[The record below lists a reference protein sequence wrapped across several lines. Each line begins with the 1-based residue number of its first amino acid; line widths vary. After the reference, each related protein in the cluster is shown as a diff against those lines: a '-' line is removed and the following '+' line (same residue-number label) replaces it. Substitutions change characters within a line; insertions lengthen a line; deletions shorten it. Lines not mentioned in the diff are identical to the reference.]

1 MATHGSFTFEPDKK
15 AERQLENILNGLSE
29 VDKNAVVQS
38 ALKTG
43 MQSIINQGK
52 INLSLRNKKK
62 TGNLSRSFS
71 IRVYKKKQYTL
82 GGFRRSAPK
91 KGIKGANHSY
101 LVDLGTKERSYINKN
116 GKLHK
121 TGAIS
126 RIMPNLGSFFWTD
139 AVASEGPRAQAG
151 LMDSV
156 NKAITDIIDKNT

>member
-1 MATHGSFTFEPDKK
+1 MATHGSFTFVPDKK
-15 AERQLENILNGLSE
+15 SERKLENILNGLSE
-29 VDKNAVVQS
+29 VDKSAVVQS

-82 GGFRRSAPK
+82 GGFKRSAPR
-91 KGIKGANHSY
+91 KGIKGGNHSY
-101 LVDLGTKERSYINKN
+101 LVDRGTGLRWTN
-116 GKLHK
+116 GN
-121 TGAIS
+121 AF
-126 RIMPNLGSFFWTD
+126 RGSAWGSMFWTD
-139 AVASEGPRAQAG
+139 AVNTEGPRAQAG